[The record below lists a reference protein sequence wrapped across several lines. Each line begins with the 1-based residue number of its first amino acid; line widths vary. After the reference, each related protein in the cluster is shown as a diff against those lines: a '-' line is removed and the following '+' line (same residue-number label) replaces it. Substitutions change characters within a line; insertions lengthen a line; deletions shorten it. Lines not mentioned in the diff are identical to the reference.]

1 MIFIIYYYI
10 ILAPLCW
17 LSTLL
22 SASSKGPPPPPPRPT
37 LPYKEQK
44 LSATM
49 PSLCCVHCAYH
60 LHRTQVSTGKYK
72 MSFVSEWVT
81 DKASQRSKYIEK
93 WFEGERSKEFLNW
106 GCMVKR
112 TYAQSKT
119 KPWGYAIANQEKR
132 FCSHFGREAR
142 GKTICPTTAT
152 PLTPGWVVLSHKSTT
167 ISKFSIRGYFILL
180 PSLTP
185 KNEQKYCQR

>member
-1 MIFIIYYYI
+1 MLYLFWPQHLACMHVKR
-10 ILAPLCW
+10 LAPQCW
-17 LSTLL
+17 HSTILG
-22 SASSKGPPPPPPRPT
+22 ASSKGPTQPPPRPT
-37 LPYKEQK
+37 PLPFKEQK
-44 LSATM
+44 LLATM

-81 DKASQRSKYIEK
+81 DKASQRSKYIVK

-112 TYAQSKT
+112 SYAQSKT

-142 GKTICPTTAT
+142 GKTICPTKPATAT
-152 PLTPGWVVLSHKSTT
+152 PSYTWLGGPVSHKSTT
-167 ISKFSIRGYFILL
+167 ISKFSIRGYLIL
-180 PSLTP
+180 
-185 KNEQKYCQR
+185 